1 MVGIGENK
9 DREIS
14 GRIKR
19 ACVLIAA
26 SGVSLVVQSVILDG
40 GDALWGLR

>member
-9 DREIS
+9 DHEIS
-14 GRIKR
+14 GRIQH

-26 SGVSLVVQSVILDG
+26 LGVSLVVQSVILDG
-40 GDALWGLR
+40 GDTLWGLR